1 MGLKILFAMRD
12 ALPPFRVDVKMLFGQ
27 YLFKKGIS
35 THLVGRSK
43 VKAVSAESWP
53 AGEMSISA
61 LDGEGVIKTFYC
73 LLLES
78 FFLLW
83 YGRTADIIQV
93 RDRIRLLPAAWL
105 SSFVWRKPL
114 VYWVSFPIVEGYRKV
129 FLDYNQGQFLRKFI
143 LNIRYCFSKV
153 IFYRIMPFCCDYIFV
168 QSSAMKEEFSLLG
181 ISETKMMPV
190 PMGVD
195 LEMFSIT
202 RLNVNDKE
210 DWPLKLCYL
219 GTVAKARQ
227 SDFILDVLKGVLQHI
242 PDAQLIIVGDALTAG
257 EQSWFRSE
265 IDARGLAGSIELTG
279 WLPQSEGISLVANSH
294 IGLSPIPR
302 GALFDVSSPTKAVEY
317 LACGIPCI
325 GNDIPDQKL
334 VLDESEAGLCVE
346 MNVNSFVTAIVDLWH
361 QPHEREVMSV
371 KAKNYVLHNR
381 NYTVLSESVFLKY
394 HELI

>member
-1 MGLKILFAMRD
+1 MKILFAMRD

-43 VKAVSAESWP
+43 IKAVSAESWP
-53 AGEMSISA
+53 AGEMSISS

-105 SSFVWRKPL
+105 SSLLWNKPL
-114 VYWVSFPIVEGYRKV
+114 GYWVSFPIVEGHRQVYLEYKNHNI
-129 FLDYNQGQFLRKFI
+129 LKKYILFLR
-143 LNIRYCFSKV
+143 YVFSRLLFYKV
-153 IFYRIMPFCCDYIFV
+153 MPFCCDVIFV
-168 QSSAMKEEFSLLG
+168 QSRAMKDSFCIVG
-181 ISETKMMPV
+181 IPEKKMMAV

-195 LEMFSIT
+195 LEMFSGLHPDID
-202 RLNVNDKE
+202 DKKNRS
-210 DWPLKLCYL
+210 LSLCYL
-219 GTVAKARQ
+219 GTIAKARQ
-227 SDFILDVLKGVLQHI
+227 SDFILDVIAGVRIRI
-242 PDAQLIIVGDALTAG
+242 PDAQLLIVGDGLTSS

-265 IDARGLAGSIELTG
+265 IEIRGLAACVEITG
-279 WLPQSEGISLVANSH
+279 WLPQNEGISVVANSDL
-294 IGLSPIPR
+294 GLSPIPR

-317 LACGIPCI
+317 LACGIPCV

-334 VLDESEAGLCVE
+334 VLDDSGAGVCVE
-346 MNVNSFVTAIVDLWH
+346 MNIDSFVNAIVDLWH
-361 QPHEREVMSV
+361 QPDVREVMSI
-371 KAKNYVLHNR
+371 KGKSYVLTNR
-381 NYTVLSESVFLKY
+381 NYSVLSEQIYSKY
-394 HELI
+394 RELI

>member
-1 MGLKILFAMRD
+1 MKILFAMRD

-27 YLFKKGIS
+27 YLFKKGIF

-43 VKAVSAESWP
+43 AKAVSAESWP

-61 LDGEGVIKTFYC
+61 LDGEGAIKTFYC

-78 FFLLW
+78 FFLLR

-105 SSFVWRKPL
+105 SSYLWRKPL
-114 VYWVSFPIVEGYRKV
+114 VYWVSFPIVEGHRKV
-129 FLDYNQGQFLRKFI
+129 FLDCDQGEFLRKFI
-143 LNIRYCFSKV
+143 LNIRYCLSNFL
-153 IFYRIMPFCCDYIFV
+153 FYKIMPFCCDYIFV
-168 QSSAMKEEFSLLG
+168 QSSAMKEAFCLLG
-181 ISETKMMPV
+181 IPETKMMPV

-195 LEMFSIT
+195 LEMFSAIST
-202 RLNVNDKE
+202 NLNDIK
-210 DWPLKLCYL
+210 DSTLKLCYL
-219 GTVAKARQ
+219 GTVAKARK
-227 SDFILDVLKGVLQHI
+227 SEFILDVLKGVLQHI

-265 IDARGLAGSIELTG
+265 IDARGLASSIELTG
-279 WLPQSEGISLVANSH
+279 WLPQCEGISLVANSH

-302 GALFDVSSPTKAVEY
+302 GPLFDVSSPTKAVEY

-334 VLDESEAGLCVE
+334 VLEESEAGLCVE
-346 MNVNSFVTAIVDLWH
+346 MNVNSFVMAIVELWCLP
-361 QPHEREVMSV
+361 QVREEMSV
-371 KAKNYVLHNR
+371 NAKNYVLHNR
-381 NYTVLSESVFLKY
+381 NYTVLSETLFSKY
-394 HELI
+394 RELI